1 MDALVFPCAPTPD
14 FGPSTASTQFVIQ
27 INNISCFYFDSN
39 LDMVRPKASKI
50 SCEIASTFA
59 MIVTVETENK
69 DDLLARIGPYSI
81 YAVFSRL
88 VPKANI
94 C

>member
-1 MDALVFPCAPTPD
+1 
-14 FGPSTASTQFVIQ
+14 
-27 INNISCFYFDSN
+27 
-39 LDMVRPKASKI
+39 MVRPKASKI